1 MRRNSTLFLI
11 TVAALALVCSSVLI
25 AQEEQER
32 AKKEQP
38 NVLALEMGYARDTYV
53 PSLIFGVQFGPYI
66 PECYLPIT
74 VVARDANNEGKPS
87 VSWTA
92 GVSVGALLAAGM
104 IHSDDAPGLRNVL
117 TYGIVFPLLALNSR
131 HHLVLAGPG
140 GLLEAAGVRL
150 TAFAGSRTDCF
161 SPGITWVRWT
171 PMLGI
176 EQEVKFSDSFGR
188 TTGNWLAISEGV
200 ELPVGDKAP
209 SSRLFMALKYTFPSE
224 WVIPKADK
232 GSRQ

>member
-1 MRRNSTLFLI
+1 MLRNSSLI
-11 TVAALALVCSSVLI
+11 SLMVAASALVCSSVVP
-25 AQEEQER
+25 AQEEPES

-38 NVLALEMGYARDTYV
+38 TVLALEMGYARDTYV
-53 PSLIFGVQFGPYI
+53 PSLTFGVQLGPYI

-92 GVSVGALLAAGM
+92 GVSVGALLAAGL

-140 GLLEAAGVRL
+140 GLLEAGGVRL

-171 PMLGI
+171 PMLGLR
-176 EQEVKFSDSFGR
+176 QEVKFSDNFGR
-188 TTGNWLAISEGV
+188 TTGNLLAISEGV

-209 SSRLFMALKYTFPSE
+209 PSRLFVALKYTFPAE